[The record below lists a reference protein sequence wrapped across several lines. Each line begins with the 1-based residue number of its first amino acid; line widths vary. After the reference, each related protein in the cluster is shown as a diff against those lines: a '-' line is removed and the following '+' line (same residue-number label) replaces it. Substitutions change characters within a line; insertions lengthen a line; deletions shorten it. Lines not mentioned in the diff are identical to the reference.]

1 MTNQIRMTKP
11 EGCVLRHSSF
21 SRKKQKARS
30 TEAKRSGVEGS
41 RDLTL
46 KLSQRDSSV
55 GPGRRYSLGM
65 TRFRMKDVLQKIVDV
80 RAAEVRTLWL
90 GFAFHFLI
98 LTAYYI
104 IKPIRDSIAASN
116 RLETLPWM
124 FTATLI
130 VMLIA
135 NTIFAAIVA
144 RMERRKFIPFAYAFF
159 ILVLALFFVL
169 MRTGSP
175 EQQVW
180 TGRAFYVWVSVFNLF
195 NTAIFWAF
203 MTDLFTVEQGKRLYA
218 FIAVGGT
225 LGAIAGAYITKN
237 LIRGMGPA
245 NLIAISATLFAIVC
259 FLVRFFPN
267 NFTEGNR
274 VEAAREQPIGG
285 TVWSGITHIARSPYL
300 FGLAAAIMLY
310 TTTSTW
316 AYFQQTT
323 LAGQALKTSTDRTVF
338 LSNLEIWVNTI
349 TLFIQIFLT
358 GRLLKWFGVAFT
370 LISLPFLSML
380 GFAAMAIAPSLS
392 MLAFFQV
399 TRRAAAY
406 ALMRPSH
413 DELLF
418 TVLRREDKYKVKS
431 VTDTLGYRV
440 GDQLGAWSYGGLGPN
455 GLGLSLNVIS
465 WFAVPITAGWCLLS
479 LWLARKQH
487 ALALAQ
493 RREIP
498 EVAVTT

>member
-1 MTNQIRMTKP
+1 
-11 EGCVLRHSSF
+11 
-21 SRKKQKARS
+21 
-30 TEAKRSGVEGS
+30 
-41 RDLTL
+41 
-46 KLSQRDSSV
+46 
-55 GPGRRYSLGM
+55 
-65 TRFRMKDVLQKIVDV
+65 
-80 RAAEVRTLWL
+80 
-90 GFAFHFLI
+90 
-98 LTAYYI
+98 
-104 IKPIRDSIAASN
+104 
-116 RLETLPWM
+116 
-124 FTATLI
+124 
-130 VMLIA
+130 
-135 NTIFAAIVA
+135 
-144 RMERRKFIPFAYAFF
+144 
-159 ILVLALFFVL
+159 
-169 MRTGSP
+169 
-175 EQQVW
+175 
-180 TGRAFYVWVSVFNLF
+180 VWVSVFNLF

-245 NLIAISATLFAIVC
+245 NLVAISATLFAIVC
-259 FLVRFFPN
+259 LLVRFFPN

-285 TVWSGITHIARSPYL
+285 TAWSGITHIARSPYL

-323 LAGQALKTSTDRTVF
+323 LAGQALKTGTDRTVF

-406 ALMRPSH
+406 ALMRPSR
-413 DELLF
+413 EILF

-487 ALALAQ
+487 TLALAQ
-493 RREIP
+493 HREIP

>member
-1 MTNQIRMTKP
+1 M
-11 EGCVLRHSSF
+11 E
-21 SRKKQKARS
+21 KARTLLS
-30 TEAKRSGVEGS
+30 RIFAKA
-41 RDLTL
+41 
-46 KLSQRDSSV
+46 
-55 GPGRRYSLGM
+55 
-65 TRFRMKDVLQKIVDV
+65 VDV
-80 RAAEVRTLWL
+80 KSNEVRALWL
-90 GFAFHFLI
+90 GFAFHFII
-98 LTAYYI
+98 LSAYYI
-104 IKPIRDSIAASN
+104 VKPIRDSIAASN

-124 FTATLI
+124 FTATLV

-135 NTIFAAIVA
+135 NTVFGAIVA

-159 ILVLALFFVL
+159 ILVLAFFFAL

-175 EQQVW
+175 AQQVW

-225 LGAIAGAYITKN
+225 LGAIVGAYITKN
-237 LIRGMGPA
+237 LIRGFGPA
-245 NLIAISATLFAIVC
+245 NLVAISATLFAIVC

-267 NFTEGNR
+267 NFTQGNKT
-274 VEAAREQPIGG
+274 APAREEPIGG
-285 TVWSGITHIARSPYL
+285 TAWSGMTHIARSPYL

-310 TTTSTW
+310 TATSTW

-323 LAGQALKTSTDRTVF
+323 LAGAALKTSVDRTVF

-349 TLFIQIFLT
+349 TLFIQFFLT

-370 LISLPFLSML
+370 LVSLPFVSML
-380 GFAAMAIAPSLS
+380 GFAAMAIAPSLA

-406 ALMRPSH
+406 ALMRPSR
-413 DELLF
+413 EILF
-418 TVLRREDKYKVKS
+418 TVLKREDKYKVKS

-440 GDQLGAWSYGGLGPN
+440 GDQLGAWSYGGLGAN

-465 WFAVPITAGWCLLS
+465 WIAVPLTAVWCALS
-479 LWLARKQH
+479 LWLARKQR
-487 ALALAQ
+487 ALAEAN
-493 RREIP
+493 RERADALDDVVAP
-498 EVAVTT
+498 EAA

>member
-1 MTNQIRMTKP
+1 MEEGKTLLNRIFTK
-11 EGCVLRHSSF
+11 
-21 SRKKQKARS
+21 A
-30 TEAKRSGVEGS
+30 
-41 RDLTL
+41 
-46 KLSQRDSSV
+46 
-55 GPGRRYSLGM
+55 
-65 TRFRMKDVLQKIVDV
+65 VDV
-80 RAAEVRTLWL
+80 KPNELRALWL
-90 GFAFHFLI
+90 GFAFHFII

-104 IKPIRDSIAASN
+104 VKPIRDSIAASG

-124 FTATLI
+124 FTATLV

-135 NTIFAAIVA
+135 NAIYATIVA
-144 RMERRKFIPFAYAFF
+144 RTERRKFIPFAYAFF
-159 ILVLALFFVL
+159 IFVLLLFFVV
-169 MRTGSP
+169 MRRGSP
-175 EQQVW
+175 TQQVW

-225 LGAIAGAYITKN
+225 LGAIIGAYITKN

-245 NLIAISATLFAIVC
+245 NLVAISATLFALVC
-259 FLVRFFPN
+259 VLVRFFPD

-274 VEAAREQPIGG
+274 VVSAREQAVGG
-285 TVWSGITHIARSPYL
+285 SAWSGITHILRSPYL

-310 TTTSTW
+310 TSTSTW

-323 LAGQALKTSTDRTVF
+323 LAGEALKTPADRTVF

-370 LISLPFLSML
+370 LTALPFLSML
-380 GFAAMAIAPSLS
+380 GFGAMAIAPSLA

-399 TRRAAAY
+399 TRRAGAY
-406 ALMRPSH
+406 ALMRPSR
-413 DELLF
+413 EILF
-418 TVLRREDKYKVKS
+418 TVLKREDKYKVKG
-431 VTDTLGYRV
+431 VTDTLGYRL

-455 GLGLSLNVIS
+455 WLHLSLNAIS
-465 WFAVPITAGWCLLS
+465 WIAVPVTAAWCVLS
-479 LWLARKQH
+479 LWLARKQR
-487 ALALAQ
+487 ALADAQ
-493 RREIP
+493 TRRDDAASVGAAAAEP
-498 EVAVTT
+498 A